1 MSLRISSDEELK
13 TIFVSSCIETVANHL
28 ECSASDVYLRMQRVG
43 FIEGYI
49 WKYYDT
55 LHTQSREY
63 VLDDVLEALNNWE
76 KVKITNNK
84 AWLCIYNRTALGKY
98 W

>member
-1 MSLRISSDEELK
+1 MSLRSSSDEELK

-84 AWLCIYNRTALGKY
+84 DT
-98 W
+98 